1 MTGCTYKIKDENG
14 EYILNSEGSE
24 TFDIYQMMDKLQ
36 EANLL
41 KNKGSDIV
49 FNSGVDVRGTT
60 ITKLDNIA
68 RRKNKDVKW
77 EVGDLDTEASLDV
90 ELTQPESPH
99 TIGVTKFLMGLKTI
113 DANGNEQL
121 LFPEFVPENY
131 WAKKFKKW
139 DDEGFDDETK
149 EIIFEKDAGGNFI
162 VDPNITYQEAQKR
175 IKERWKSQAEIG
187 TAIHGGLEIFFNYD
201 SDSKQLVRKM
211 EDEELK
217 AYIKTKYYERYNVT
231 ISDQIILKIIEQG
244 RNIMKSL
251 GDDGTKQ
258 FNYFPEFKV
267 SAMTT
272 YKDDDGSMIKLSGS
286 IDLLVVDN
294 EGGLHVI
301 DYKTSTRNYGDP
313 KHTAKQLTYNY
324 QIATYVNLLQQNG
337 ISVRNLKAYVCPI
350 KIENL
355 HKVGSDWK
363 FDDLTLFENLK
374 QINFLEKSYIQEHV
388 QEFLPK
394 LSIVDTTPEKV
405 METWYKY
412 RDRVFGGRY
421 DYGRTANTETITKVV
436 EQKATFN
443 NDTGKW
449 SIKYFDKGYPFIA
462 KSKEELVEKIKKVLE
477 SDPQRRHETTIAIKQ
492 KIQDATNSYL
502 EGDYKPIT
510 FDSYNLKD
518 PTWLGNYLATYT
530 TGQWIIQETPEIIE
544 SEGVILLKN
553 KETSQ
558 LDVIVISDKLLENEY
573 ELDRGKYITGQ
584 FISDIE
590 EDSNT
595 DSLVY
600 HSNEGFIEMIKAGV
614 LLNQMPKLF
623 DNDTNGIIGNIKV
636 VNPKCSEAMA
646 TTNEAFLYNWKT
658 LRKYCKDIITTDRIG
673 TDFKLAKQLDLLEN
687 MFQEVLSMDSNISKA
702 FEPFKGAVSSLED
715 VSVEGTVVLREK
727 LVQILTLLEEQ
738 FPGVDKIKDSIQ
750 HPEAALYRQVLL
762 AISEIDGI
770 KMDPIYK
777 DGHLLLDSVKIFTE
791 GLSGLETDNPGNLL
805 SKSLNSLTKLVMQ
818 TYQNVRDYMTK
829 KIPEVRKLTE
839 ELEKDKG
846 HTGVKKATYGN
857 ATSMYQNMIY
867 QDSQT
872 GEIYVKN
879 PWDESDASLSTAE
892 RKFLKYFLTEINKN
906 RYPDKVEDLDSTVK
920 NSNNNFFRLP
930 LIKGDIKS
938 ELALNGLGKA
948 LKNRLKQLSPS
959 NIAQTQLDKLQ
970 GIDNDA
976 RNSNDII
983 WEMTT
988 QFDTSETD
996 DGRAH
1001 ILAKHPMS
1009 YFELNLET
1017 LLYKHMFAYTTK
1029 AYMDDV
1035 FADIKAIAFYIK
1047 GAQFTRNTK
1056 FQDIETYIDHFIKA
1070 KIQRQSIDPRRWD
1083 VPKAYMNEVMGIASK
1098 LALAFN
1104 PRQLYQGIEG
1114 IFKDISLVWRTQ
1126 DWDDDQKFTLNQLGE
1141 SFSSTLPEMITF
1153 KSGRT
1158 KWEALNQL
1166 YGINDM
1172 GITEY
1177 ADRIKSDKFGFLAS
1191 WNRWMFKF
1199 ASRPDFYNRATIFGA
1214 QMRRDGCWD
1223 AHQFTEDGELIY
1235 HPERDARFAAFIND
1249 DHTDEAAYNKAKGL
1263 YIATGKQM
1271 MKERVRN
1278 ADGTLFNLYNADK
1291 TINKK
1296 LPKAYTAQQSDS
1308 YKDVADTYYGYY
1320 TEERKALIQSYGMG
1334 AMLMQMN
1341 TYWSSKK
1348 NQWLA
1353 PGGVKLQGKMVQYE
1367 EPVIDESGNIT
1378 DKTIKYFLTKD
1389 GESFV
1394 PEGDE
1399 NASEIPYMVWKGDY
1413 NEGIILTMYRMK
1425 TMGIKQFLAI
1435 EDKQLRKAQMANLRQ
1450 LGHDVFM
1457 WIVMGGI
1464 VANTLVDNYAKKA
1477 IKDSTNPLAQF
1488 GYNTFSSLLRASLMD
1503 FNPIESIGGRG
1514 VNWTPFAISQISKV
1528 WKTWVNVLGSDSATV
1543 MDGCINTFG
1552 FGRTFKYPL
1561 QYIDD
1566 EYINN

>member
-1 MTGCTYKIKDENG
+1 MGCTYKIKDNEG
-14 EYILNSEGSE
+14 KYILNSEGTE
-24 TFDIYQMMDKLQ
+24 DFNIYQMMDKLQ
-36 EANLL
+36 EMNLL
-41 KNKGSDIV
+41 KEKGSDIV
-49 FNSGVDVRGTT
+49 FNLSPREAV
-60 ITKLDNIA
+60 IEKLVHIVKH
-68 RRKNKDVKW
+68 KNKDTEW
-77 EVGDLDTEASLDV
+77 ELEDLDTEAALDV
-90 ELTQPESPH
+90 ELTTPKGPNI
-99 TIGVTKFLMGLKTI
+99 IGVTKFLKGLKTV
-113 DANGNEQL
+113 DANGKEHL
-121 LFPEFVPENY
+121 LFPEFTSENY
-131 WAKKFKKW
+131 WKRKFKEW
-139 DDEGFDDETK
+139 DDNGFDDETK
-149 EIIFEKDAGGNFI
+149 EIIFEKDAQGNFI
-162 VDPNITYQEAQKR
+162 VNPNITYEEAQQI
-175 IKERWKSQAEIG
+175 IKERWKQQAEIG
-187 TAIHGGLEIFFNYD
+187 TALHGGLEIFFRYD
-201 SDSKQLVRKM
+201 KDLKIAVRNM
-211 EDEELK
+211 EDNQIK
-217 AYIKTKYYERYNVT
+217 DYIKSKYYDKYNIS
-231 ISDQIILKIIEQG
+231 ISDQIVLKIIQQG

-251 GDDGTKQ
+251 GDDGSKQ

-272 YKDDDGSMIKLSGS
+272 YKEEDGSPIKLSGS
-286 IDLLVVDN
+286 IDLLVVDD

-355 HKVGSDWK
+355 HKEGNEWK

-374 QINFLEKSYIQEHV
+374 QINFLEKAYIQEHV

-394 LSIVDTTPEKV
+394 LSVVDTTPEKV

-421 DYGRTANTETITKVV
+421 DYGRTADVEAITKSV

-449 SIKYFDKGYPFIA
+449 SIKYFDKGYPFVA

-477 SDPQRRHETTIAIKQ
+477 SDPRRRHETTIAIKQ

-510 FDSYNLKD
+510 FESHNLKD

-544 SEGVILLKN
+544 SEGIILLKN
-553 KETSQ
+553 KETNQ
-558 LDVIVISDKLLENEY
+558 LDVIVISDKLLESEY

-584 FISDIE
+584 FVSDIE

-595 DSLVY
+595 ESLAY
-600 HSNEGFIEMIKAGV
+600 HSNEGFIELIKAGV

-623 DNDTNGIIGNIKV
+623 DNNTNGVIGNIRV
-636 VNPKCSEAMA
+636 VNPKCSEAMT
-646 TTNEAFLYNWKT
+646 TTNEAFLYNWRT
-658 LRKYCKDIITTDRIG
+658 LGKYCKDIIVTDRIG
-673 TDFKLAKQLDLLEN
+673 TNFKLARQLDLLKN
-687 MFQEVLSMDSNISKA
+687 MFQEVLSMDSNVTKS
-702 FEPFKGAVSSLED
+702 FEPFKGSVSSIID
-715 VSVEGTVVLREK
+715 ISIDQTVTLREK
-727 LVQILTLLEEQ
+727 LVEILNLLQEQ
-738 FPGVDKIKDSIQ
+738 FPGVDKIEDSIQ

-762 AISEIDGI
+762 AISEVDGI

-777 DGHLLLDSVKIFTE
+777 DGHLLLDSVKIFSD

-818 TYQNVRDYMTK
+818 TYQNVRDHITK
-829 KIPEVRKLTE
+829 KVPEVRKLTE
-839 ELEKDKG
+839 ALEQDKG
-846 HTGVKKATYGN
+846 HTGIKRATYGN

-872 GEIYVKN
+872 GEIYTKN
-879 PWDESDASLSTAE
+879 PWDESTNLSKAE
-892 RKFLKYFLTEINKN
+892 REFLKYFLIEVNKG
-906 RYPDKVEDLDSTVK
+906 RYPDKVDDLSSVIK
-920 NSNNNFFRLP
+920 NSYDNFFRLP

-938 ELALNGLGKA
+938 DLALNGLGKA
-948 LKNRLKQLSPS
+948 LKNKLKQLTPS
-959 NIAQTQLDKLQ
+959 NIAKTQLDKLQ

-976 RNSNDII
+976 RNNEDII

-1001 ILAKHPMS
+1001 ILAKHPMG

-1029 AYMDDV
+1029 AYMDDI

-1047 GAQFTRNTK
+1047 GMQFTRNTK
-1056 FQDIETYIDHFIKA
+1056 FEDIETYIQHFIKA

-1083 VPKAYMNEVMGIASK
+1083 VPKAYMNEMMGIASK
-1098 LALAFN
+1098 MALAFN

-1126 DWDDDQKFTLNQLGE
+1126 DWDDDQKFTLDQLSE
-1141 SFSSTLPEMITF
+1141 SFMSTLPEMVTF
-1153 KSGRT
+1153 KGGRT
-1158 KWEALNQL
+1158 KWEAINQL

-1223 AHQFTEDGELIY
+1223 AHEFTENGELIY
-1235 HPERDARFAAFIND
+1235 HPERDKRFAAFIND
-1249 DHTDEAAYNKAKGL
+1249 DHSDEAAYNKAKGL

-1278 ADGTLFNLYNADK
+1278 ADGTLFNLYNPDK
-1291 TINKK
+1291 SINKE

-1308 YKDVADTYYGYY
+1308 HKDIADTYYGYY
-1320 TEERKALIQSYGMG
+1320 AEERKALMQSYGIG

-1367 EPVIDESGNIT
+1367 EPILDSNGNKT
-1378 DKTIKYFLTKD
+1378 GNTIKFYLTKD

-1399 NASEIPYMVWKGDY
+1399 NASEIPYMVWRGDY
-1413 NEGIILTMYRMK
+1413 SEGIMLTLYRMK

-1435 EDKQLRKAQMANLRQ
+1435 DDKQLRKAQMANLRQ
-1450 LGHDVFM
+1450 LGYDFTM
-1457 WIVMGGI
+1457 WVLMGSV
-1464 VANTLVDNYAKKA
+1464 VANQIVDNFAKKA
-1477 IKDSTNPLAQF
+1477 IKSTTNPISQF

-1514 VNWTPFAISQISKV
+1514 VNWTPFAISQFSKV

-1552 FGRTFKYPL
+1552 FGRTLKYPL
-1561 QYIDD
+1561 KYIDT
-1566 EYINN
+1566 ELIGN